1 VDHMQQMGEIWRQG
15 AEADYEGGQKSI
27 ILGLGRLIQGKYGDV
42 ILLCTVMAAFIM
54 LLAFSAA
61 C

>member
-1 VDHMQQMGEIWRQG
+1 MGEIWRQG

>member
-1 VDHMQQMGEIWRQG
+1 MQQMSEIRGQG
-15 AEADYEGGQKSI
+15 VEVGDDGKNDMF
-27 ILGLGRLIQGKYGDV
+27 LGLERVMQGKYGDI
-42 ILLCTVMAAFIM
+42 ILLCTVMAAFVM

>member
-1 VDHMQQMGEIWRQG
+1 MSEIWGQG
-15 AEADYEGGQKSI
+15 VEAGDDGQKGI
-27 ILGLGRLIQGKYGDV
+27 FMVLERLMQGKYGDV
-42 ILLCTVMAAFIM
+42 ILLCTVMAAFVM

>member
-1 VDHMQQMGEIWRQG
+1 MQQMSEIRGQG
-15 AEADYEGGQKSI
+15 VEVGDDGKNDMF
-27 ILGLGRLIQGKYGDV
+27 LGLERVMQGKYGDI
-42 ILLCTVMAAFIM
+42 ILLYTVMAAFVM

>member
-1 VDHMQQMGEIWRQG
+1 MGEIWRQG
-15 AEADYEGGQKSI
+15 AEADYDGGQKSI
-27 ILGLGRLIQGKYGDV
+27 ILGLGRQLMQGKYGDV
-42 ILLCTVMAAFIM
+42 ILLCTVIAAFIM

>member
-1 VDHMQQMGEIWRQG
+1 MQQMGEIWRQG
-15 AEADYEGGQKSI
+15 AEADYDGGQKSI
-27 ILGLGRLIQGKYGDV
+27 ILGLGRLMQGKYGDV
-42 ILLCTVMAAFIM
+42 ILLCTVIAAFIM

>member
-1 VDHMQQMGEIWRQG
+1 MQQMGEIWRQG

>member
-1 VDHMQQMGEIWRQG
+1 MQQMGEIWRQG
-15 AEADYEGGQKSI
+15 AEADYDGGQKSI
-27 ILGLGRLIQGKYGDV
+27 ILGLGRQLMQGKYGDV
-42 ILLCTVMAAFIM
+42 ILLCTVIAAFIM

>member
-1 VDHMQQMGEIWRQG
+1 MQQMSEIRGQG
-15 AEADYEGGQKSI
+15 VEAGDDGKYSI
-27 ILGLGRLIQGKYGDV
+27 FLALERVMQGKYGDV